1 MQMIPGGMMGQQVS
15 DTNTQWAIYAAIIV
29 VSILGLIS
37 IYLNYMMLSELKQMK
52 SANERIEK
60 LLESLE

>member
-1 MQMIPGGMMGQQVS
+1 MLMDGMMGQQVS

>member
-1 MQMIPGGMMGQQVS
+1 MTPGGMMGQQVS

-52 SANERIEK
+52 TAYDRIEK